1 MKGVNLGNCEYEALL
16 TRITRLYSLGIQLG
30 MHDEDPDAGAAAAR
44 ELGSILEDLMLSG
57 ASHEVLGAFAVRRV
71 KKLQG
76 ESAVHGVTDLEV
88 LLEQFGK
95 RVAREVLKEQGVTAA
110 PVSPKAVVRA
120 AAVVEA
126 QPGTLG
132 ALLGT
137 PAKKVTCHLFGKP
150 ATSVSMPSGLYG
162 ALLDVL
168 GSKRVNVLISQWAA
182 EAPGGRQRSAFVQQ
196 KAIDEWQK
204 YAAATSM
211 GTMAASLTRL
221 Q

>member
-1 MKGVNLGNCEYEALL
+1 
-16 TRITRLYSLGIQLG
+16 

-57 ASHEVLGAFAVRRV
+57 ASHEVLGQFAVRRV

-76 ESAVHGVTDLEV
+76 ESAVQGVTDLEV

-95 RVAREVLKEQGVTAA
+95 RVAREVLREQGATGAPSKSGAA
-110 PVSPKAVVRA
+110 RHPA
-120 AAVVEA
+120 AASVEA
-126 QPGTLG
+126 QPGSLG

-137 PAKKVTCHLFGKP
+137 PAKKVTCHLFGRP

-168 GSKRVNVLISQWAA
+168 GSKRVNVLVSQWAA

-196 KAIDEWQK
+196 KAIDEWQR
-204 YAAATSM
+204 YSAASSM
-211 GTMAASLTRL
+211 GAMAASLTQRL

>member
-1 MKGVNLGNCEYEALL
+1 
-16 TRITRLYSLGIQLG
+16 

-76 ESAVHGVTDLEV
+76 ESMVQGVTDLEV

-95 RVAREVLKEQGVTAA
+95 RVAREVLREQGAAAASAASKPAPRAA
-110 PVSPKAVVRA
+110 P
-120 AAVVEA
+120 VVEA
-126 QPGTLG
+126 QPGSLG

-137 PAKKVTCHLFGKP
+137 PAKKVTCHLFGHP

-168 GSKRVNVLISQWAA
+168 GSKRVNMMIAQWAS

-204 YAAATSM
+204 YAAASSM
-211 GTMAASLTRL
+211 GTMAASLARL